1 MTTPATGALRR
12 ASSASVSI
20 HVDEVP
26 DDSAP
31 LTHGHLPAGD
41 IAETPPLVRGQ
52 SNLAIAPQN
61 VGDAHPAL
69 FELLR
74 AAGHQTVTVHTH
86 ATPRPDEEIKRESD
100 GHAADASHLPIAQA
114 PLLSS
119 EETGALLAFIDQL
132 AALTPAQASHVD
144 GLTAPDASA
153 GLQRL
158 GATCAGASAYL
169 SSFLFANGIEK
180 LLAAQGLAAAG
191 RIAFPIVGGTF
202 NALFSEA
209 LAGAIRNLYG
219 SHGSPDA
226 GAATNYSSA
235 SAQRLVEHCLGDA
248 ESQARWNGHIE
259 RIVDAALDRQ
269 AANAAAGHPLPF
281 ASGDHPVLAA
291 ALRSCLSN
299 QVPFLAFSVMY
310 LVSGGVAPLVTAGLG
325 GPDNWD
331 KAANFAVSAAC
342 GTLAGSMTVLG
353 QNTLR
358 RVVEHAPTPKEGGHS
373 QRARVPEI
381 HRLQTAIVHL
391 EDNRLALENHRAA
404 IELLSTNAPGN
415 VAAATALERIDD
427 AMSRNAALQANH
439 EQSIATLQMEDGER
453 AGVHGRNL
461 QSAWKNLGRNTGLAD
476 GNAPA
481 WLDGWPAARRTMA
494 KALGNTAALGL
505 YVMHMELLASAMK
518 TSLPQDHLA
527 TGINGTNPYF
537 DSPQAQAE
545 FIQQGISEV
554 LLPSMTAGMSLIG
567 AWWTRDLLTP
577 MMEHGLALVE
587 VAVRGAGRAVSGL
600 AGFPHLQAVPGAQV
614 ALPATMPMPTL
625 VAGDPPGSD
634 RSGEDSS
641 LLAELRAQF
650 DIFPENTP
658 PIPQPPPEPS
668 LGSGPHFDSP
678 ADSDGDYEYS
688 QSGSHPETPFHETY
702 NESPTFTGTSRKT

>member
-1 MTTPATGALRR
+1 MMTPPVTGALRR
-12 ASSASVSI
+12 AGNASVSI
-20 HVDEVP
+20 HVNE
-26 DDSAP
+26 AP
-31 LTHGHLPAGD
+31 GQDALLTQGQLPAGKFPE
-41 IAETPPLVRGQ
+41 APPLRDGR
-52 SNLAIAPQN
+52 SNLAVAPQD
-61 VGDAHPAL
+61 VGDVHPAL
-69 FELLR
+69 FESLR
-74 AAGHQTVTVHTH
+74 AADHHTVTVHPH

-100 GHAADASHLPIAQA
+100 GKAAPGPHLPIAQA
-114 PLLSS
+114 PLLSG
-119 EETGALLAFIDQL
+119 EETAELLAFIDRL
-132 AALTPAQASHVD
+132 AALTPAQALQLE
-144 GLTAPDASA
+144 GLAAPDASA

-158 GATCAGASAYL
+158 GATCAGAAAYL

-226 GAATNYSSA
+226 VAATNYSSA
-235 SAQRLVEHCLGDA
+235 SAQRLVEYCLGDA
-248 ESQARWNGHIE
+248 ESVARWNGHIE
-259 RIVDAALDRQ
+259 RIVDTALDRQ
-269 AANAAAGHPLPF
+269 VANVAAGHPLPF

-291 ALRSCLSN
+291 ALRSWLSN

-331 KAANFAVSAAC
+331 KAANFAVSTAC

-358 RVVEHAPTPKEGGHS
+358 RVVEHAPAPKEGAHS

-381 HRLQTAIVHL
+381 HRLQTAIAQLGANMQELGLHRTAI
-391 EDNRLALENHRAA
+391 EQLAGKNASGNDVARAA
-404 IELLSTNAPGN
+404 LF
-415 VAAATALERIDD
+415 RIDD
-427 AMSRNAALQANH
+427 AMKRNAALQADH
-439 EQSIATLQMEDGER
+439 HASIATLEAADGKR
-453 AGVHGRNL
+453 SGVHGRNL
-461 QSAWKNLGRNTGLAD
+461 EAAWKNLGRNTGLAD

-505 YVMHMELLASAMK
+505 YVMHMEMLAGAMK

-537 DSPQAQAE
+537 NSPRAQAE

-587 VAVRGAGRAVSGL
+587 VAFRGAGRAVSGP
-600 AGFPHLQAVPGAQV
+600 ASPPHLQPAPGGQV

-625 VAGDPPGSD
+625 VASGP
-634 RSGEDSS
+634 GEDSG

-650 DIFPENTP
+650 DIFPEDTP

-668 LGSGPHFDSP
+668 LGSGPHIDSP

-688 QSGSHPETPFHETY
+688 QSESQREPPFHETY
-702 NESPTFTGTSRKT
+702 GESPTSTGTSRKT